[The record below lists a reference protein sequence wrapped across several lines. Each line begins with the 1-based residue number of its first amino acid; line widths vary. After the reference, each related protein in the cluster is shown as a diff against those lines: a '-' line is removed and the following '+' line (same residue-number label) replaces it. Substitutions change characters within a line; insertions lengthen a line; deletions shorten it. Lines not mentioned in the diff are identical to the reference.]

1 MPIRLKFKAIS
12 ITDVGG
18 GAGKMVNLAPV
29 FHDGE
34 HDNTQHFRS
43 NSGQM
48 LVLGSLYPQSADLFN
63 VGEEYW
69 IDFTPV
75 HGEAQEEQH
84 GDQPQEDDHR
94 DQPAQARQP
103 RSRQQTQDFRQP
115 SRPTRA
121 TQTLRS
127 AREPQRSTQHK
138 SARSSLT
145 TKSHRASVRR

>member
-18 GAGKMVNLAPV
+18 GAGKMVNLAPI

-48 LVLGSLYPQSADLFN
+48 LAIGTLYPQSADQFQ

-69 IDFTPV
+69 LDFTPV
-75 HGEAQEEQH
+75 HGDTHEERH
-84 GDQPQEDDHR
+84 EDE
-94 DQPAQARQP
+94 PAQAPQP
-103 RSRQQTQDFRQP
+103 RSKQQTQDFRQP

-127 AREPQRSTQHK
+127 AREPQRVSRQK
-138 SARSSLT
+138 PARSSLT